1 MSTPNEIAD
10 TIPVMTIQDVADYLQ
25 FSTSKVYL
33 MARQGL
39 IPAARIG
46 KSWRFKRDLIDN
58 WILRSS
64 EANLEAGNGNSSIPR
79 DQ

>member
-1 MSTPNEIAD
+1 MNTMNKTAD
-10 TIPVMTIQDVADYLQ
+10 TLSVMTIQDVADYLQ

-58 WILRSS
+58 WISRSS
-64 EANLEAGNGNSSIPR
+64 EANLDAGNGNSSASQDR
-79 DQ
+79 